1 MIVKTRPIDIEQFE
15 QMPEFD
21 GPYELID
28 GSVVEKM
35 AGDQHGR
42 IGHRLELAIGK
53 FDPDEKLGMTWHDT
67 TVKVAGDDGNG
78 RKLDLLFIVASR
90 VPSESTGSLTVM
102 PDLVVEVWSPS
113 DTDGP
118 VSLKS
123 TRIKMQYWPSNGAK
137 ITWCINP
144 VAKEVEVYYAG
155 QTVPAKVW
163 VLSDE
168 LDGEDVIPGFKLPIA
183 RLFESK

>member
-35 AGDQHGR
+35 AGDQHSR
-42 IGHRLELAIGK
+42 IARRLEKAIMV
-53 FDPDEKLGMTWHDT
+53 FDPNDKWGLTWRDA
-67 TVKVAGDDGNG
+67 TVKVVGDDGNG
-78 RKLDLLFIVASR
+78 RKPDLAYIIASR
-90 VPSESTGSLTVM
+90 VPAESPGSLTVM
-102 PDLVVEVWSPS
+102 PDLVVEVWSFS

-123 TRIKMQYWPSNGAK
+123 TRIKMLYWPSNGAK

-144 VAKEVEVYYAG
+144 VAQEVEVYYAG
-155 QTVPAKVW
+155 QNAPAKV
-163 VLSDE
+163 LTLNAE
-168 LDGEDVIPGFKLPIA
+168 LDGEEVIPGFKLPIA
-183 RLFESK
+183 SLFGT